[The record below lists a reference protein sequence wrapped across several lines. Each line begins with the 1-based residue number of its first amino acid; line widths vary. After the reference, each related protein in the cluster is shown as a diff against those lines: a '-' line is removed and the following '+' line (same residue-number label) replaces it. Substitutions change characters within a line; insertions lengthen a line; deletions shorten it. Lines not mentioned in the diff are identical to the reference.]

1 MFYHVKNVTR
11 ILLLKFQLCWSILK
25 ILTFEPL
32 YDPLMTVYYIA
43 FVLSDMLNMSHNTFS

>member
-43 FVLSDMLNMSHNTFS
+43 FVLSDMLNMSHTYF